1 VTPAELQ
8 AAKPWWKSRTIWLN
22 LLVLLLAAAETQLHM
37 LQPLL
42 PVNVYALVAF
52 CLPLVNLAMR
62 AVTQQAIS
70 VSGAKP
76 DTAEPKP

>member
-1 VTPAELQ
+1 MTPAELQ

-22 LLVLLLAAAETQLHM
+22 LLVLLLAAAETKLQV

-62 AVTQQAIS
+62 VVTQQAIT
-70 VSGAKP
+70 VSGASP
-76 DTAEPKP
+76 AEPKP